1 VSSGFIGNEH
11 GMGLEASG
19 IVRQVGPRVAHL
31 QPGDKV
37 HVIGTGLLSTS
48 VTTASQFC
56 FPVASDMSLEDAAT
70 VPIGYA
76 TAIYSLLTVGQ
87 LENGQVRVLSL
98 QSTQKMNLHSPDSP
112 S

>member
-1 VSSGFIGNEH
+1 MVSSGFIGNEH

-19 IVRQVGPRVAHL
+19 IVRQVGPRVKHL
-31 QPGDKV
+31 QPGA
-37 HVIGTGLLSTS
+37 TR
-48 VTTASQFC
+48 VTAASQFC

-98 QSTQKMNLHSPDSP
+98 QFTRKMNLYSTDSP